1 LKQNAYGDVSMRSM
15 KLELT
20 YDVNNL

>member
-1 LKQNAYGDVSMRSM
+1 LKQNAYGDLSMRSM

-20 YDVNNL
+20 YDINNV

>member
-15 KLELT
+15 KPELT
-20 YDVNNL
+20 YDINNV

>member
-1 LKQNAYGDVSMRSM
+1 LKQNAYGDVSMRTM

-20 YDVNNL
+20 YDMNNV

>member
-1 LKQNAYGDVSMRSM
+1 MRSM

-20 YDVNNL
+20 YDINNV